1 MAFKNLAHLSSPI
14 TLIAYYVPST
24 VLSPGNEKSKHMNE
38 VKISFSSYECYRL
51 SFVDVLVVKILI

>member
-38 VKISFSSYECYRL
+38 VKTSFSDS
-51 SFVDVLVVKILI
+51 DVPF